1 MTSTYNGSFT
11 MRQAKILF
19 SRAQV
24 YACGVGPITY
34 KIAILTSSRCKV
46 KVISDILDQS

>member
-1 MTSTYNGSFT
+1 MTSTYNGSLT

-24 YACGVGPITY
+24 YACGVGPITC
-34 KIAILTSSRCKV
+34 KIATCIV
-46 KVISDILDQS
+46 KVISDILDQYQFIC